1 MIRRRAR
8 LFERKV
14 SIAVGDYSPI
24 LQRRVESTEAER
36 VARCWL
42 AMVPESFRISL
53 SQRLVGAYGP

>member
-24 LQRRVESTEAER
+24 LQRRVESTGVER

-42 AMVPESFRISL
+42 AMVPESVRISL
-53 SQRLVGAYGP
+53 SQRLVGADGP